1 MIRFDVAG
9 EPAAKGSYRAIPTRA
24 KTKQGRQLAIV
35 KNDDPR
41 CTSWQ
46 ELVGWSAKAAM
57 RGAPPMKGA
66 VTIEAVFR
74 FPRPPTTKLAAPRL
88 DVDKLARALLDGLTG
103 IVYVDDKQVAR
114 LHARKEWGPAGVS
127 VVAVETPVLAV
138 EPPPTA
144 PPDSPAYAPPHPT
157 YLHRCSACSLV
168 YAAVSAAKFAD
179 GGWPPLHWLEDLIE
193 PWPLCPGFGK
203 PGTRLDNE
211 GATP

>member
-1 MIRFDVAG
+1 
-9 EPAAKGSYRAIPTRA
+9 
-24 KTKQGRQLAIV
+24 
-35 KNDDPR
+35 
-41 CTSWQ
+41 
-46 ELVGWSAKAAM
+46 M